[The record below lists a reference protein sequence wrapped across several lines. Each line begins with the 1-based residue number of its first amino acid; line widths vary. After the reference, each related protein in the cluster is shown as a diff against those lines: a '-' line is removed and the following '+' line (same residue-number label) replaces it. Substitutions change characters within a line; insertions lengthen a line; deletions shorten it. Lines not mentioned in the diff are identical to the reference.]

1 MRLHLLV
8 PVTVDIDRGGVMVE
22 KETTAE
28 TNLSQWQVL
37 VVDDVAVNRVIVVRY
52 LQGCRLSGGRSG

>member
-1 MRLHLLV
+1 
-8 PVTVDIDRGGVMVE
+8 MVE

-28 TNLSQWQVL
+28 TNLSQLRLL
-37 VVDDVAVNRVIVVRY
+37 VVDNVAVNRVVVVRY